1 MNDRMGNG
9 ASRET
14 PVPEGEADKDA
25 PLRDDIRLL
34 GRVLGDTLR
43 EQHGEAAFALI
54 ESTRQMAL
62 RFRRDRDPAA
72 KRELESMLG
81 GLPYEEVVAV
91 ARAFTFFS
99 QLANIAEDLHHNRR
113 RRFHQREDPQ
123 HQEGSF
129 ALALARV
136 REAGFGA
143 EDVERLFAQGVVTPV
158 LTAHPTEVQRRAVLN
173 RQRELTR
180 LLLERD
186 RVQLTPAELRAN
198 EEEIRRDVLALWQ
211 TRILRSVRLTVADE
225 IENGLAYYEY
235 TFLRELPKLYAD
247 IEDQLAAVWPE
258 RAPRV
263 SPLLRMGSWI
273 GGDRDGNPYVTH
285 EVTRHA
291 MQRHATVAFEH
302 YLKEIHALAAE
313 LSMSRRLVG
322 APPELEALALDPAV
336 HPDHRAD
343 EPYRNALANIYARL
357 AATAR
362 DLVGLTAELPPV
374 AAAPPYPTPQDF
386 LRDLDVIDR
395 SLRSHGSARIA
406 DGRLRGLR
414 RAVQVFGFHLA
425 TLDMRQHSGV
435 HEAVVA
441 ELFERGANA
450 SNYSQRSED
459 ERLEWLL
466 REIETP
472 RPLRSP
478 FIDYSEATR
487 KELAIF
493 DVAAEIHRRYG
504 SAALPNY
511 VISKT
516 DGVSDLVELALLL
529 KEVGLLEVQPEPR
542 LAVNIVPLFETI
554 ADLRGCGP
562 IMDRVLGL
570 AAYRR
575 LLATRGNCQEVMLGY
590 SDSNKD
596 GGYLTA
602 NWELHKAEVELVE
615 VFRRHG
621 VGLRLFHGRGGSV
634 GRGGGPSYQGIRA
647 QPPGSVNGQ
656 IRITEQGEVIAS
668 KYADPDIGRRNLET
682 LVAGTLEATLVPHGH
697 PDQDLEAHY
706 RIMDGLSETAYRAYR
721 RLVYETPGFVT
732 FFRQATPIT
741 EIADLHIGSRPA
753 SRKRSDRIEDLR
765 AIPWVFS
772 WSQARIMLPGWYGFG
787 TAVEDYVKREGQA
800 GLATLQEMHRVW
812 PFFQALLSNMDMVLA
827 KSEMSIASRYADLV
841 ADDVLSERIFTDIYN
856 EWKRTVEQ
864 MCAITGQRRFLQSNP
879 SLARSFR
886 NRQPYIDPLNHLQ
899 LGLLRR
905 FRSGDQ
911 DDKVK
916 RAILLTINGI
926 ASGLRNS
933 G

>member
-1 MNDRMGNG
+1 MNDRMGFG
-9 ASRET
+9 ASRGLFT
-14 PVPEGEADKDA
+14 PDTEADKDA

-43 EQHGEAAFALI
+43 EQHGAAAFDLI
-54 ESTRQMAL
+54 ERTRQMAI
-62 RFRRDRDPAA
+62 RFRRDRDPTA
-72 KRELESMLG
+72 KRELERMLG
-81 GLPYEEVVAV
+81 KLPYEQVVVV

-113 RRFHQREDPQ
+113 RRVHQRDDPQ
-123 HQEGSF
+123 PQEGSF

-136 REAGFGA
+136 RAAGFGA
-143 EDVERLFAQGVVTPV
+143 EDIERLFTEGVVTPV

-186 RVQLTPAELRAN
+186 RLQLTPAELVAN

-211 TRILRSVRLTVADE
+211 TRVLRSVRLTVADE

-247 IEDQLAAVWPE
+247 IETQLAAAWPE
-258 RAPRV
+258 RTPRV
-263 SPLLRMGSWI
+263 GPLLRMGSWI
-273 GGDRDGNPYVTH
+273 GGDRDGNPFVTH

-291 MQRHATVAFEH
+291 MQRHATVAFQH
-302 YLKEIHALAAE
+302 YLVAVHALGAE

-322 APPELEALALDPAV
+322 VRVELEALSLDPAV
-336 HPDHRAD
+336 QDERRAD
-343 EPYRNALANIYARL
+343 EPYRNALAYIYARL

-362 DLVGLTAELPPV
+362 HLVGLTAEPPPV
-374 AAAPPYPTPQDF
+374 MVAQPYATAGKF
-386 LRDLDVIDR
+386 LEHLDVIDR
-395 SLRSHGSARIA
+395 SLRSQGSARIA
-406 DGRLRGLR
+406 DGRLRALR
-414 RAVQVFGFHLA
+414 RAVEVFGFHLA

-435 HEAVVA
+435 HESVVA
-441 ELFERGANA
+441 ELFERGARA
-450 SNYSQRSED
+450 GNYAELD
-459 ERLEWLL
+459 EERRIEWLL
-466 REIETP
+466 RELDMP

-478 FIDYSEATR
+478 FIEYGESTH

-493 DVAAEIHRRYG
+493 DVAAEIHHRYG

-516 DGVSDLVELALLL
+516 DGASDLLELALLL
-529 KEVGLLEVQPEPR
+529 KEVGLLKVHPEPQ

-554 ADLRGCGP
+554 ADLRACGP
-562 IMDRVLGL
+562 IMDRLLGL
-570 AAYRR
+570 DAYRH
-575 LLATRGNCQEVMLGY
+575 LLATRGNYQEVMLGY

-602 NWELHKAEVELVE
+602 NWELHKAEVALVE
-615 VFRRHG
+615 VFRKHG

-706 RIMDGLSETAYRAYR
+706 AIMDGLAETAYRTYR

-787 TAVEDYVKREGQA
+787 TAIEEYAKREGDA

-827 KSEMSIASRYADLV
+827 KSEMSIASRYADMV
-841 ADDVLSERIFTDIYN
+841 ADDLLSERIFTDIYN
-856 EWKRTVEQ
+856 EWKRTGEQ
-864 MCAITGQRRFLQSNP
+864 LCAITGQRSFLQSNP

-899 LGLLRR
+899 VGLLRR
-905 FRSGDQ
+905 FRSGEQ
-911 DDKVK
+911 DDKIK

>member
-1 MNDRMGNG
+1 
-9 ASRET
+9 
-14 PVPEGEADKDA
+14 
-25 PLRDDIRLL
+25 
-34 GRVLGDTLR
+34 
-43 EQHGEAAFALI
+43 
-54 ESTRQMAL
+54 
-62 RFRRDRDPAA
+62 
-72 KRELESMLG
+72 MLG
-81 GLPYEEVVAV
+81 KLPYEEVVAV

-113 RRFHQREDPQ
+113 RRVHQREDPLP
-123 HQEGSF
+123 QEGSF
-129 ALALARV
+129 ALALSRV
-136 REAGFGA
+136 RAAGFDA
-143 EDVERLFAQGVVTPV
+143 ADIERFFADGVVTPV

-180 LLLERD
+180 LLLERE
-186 RVQLTPAELRAN
+186 RLQLTPAELVAN

-211 TRILRSVRLTVADE
+211 TRVLRSVRLTVADE

-247 IEDQLAAVWPE
+247 IERQLAAAWPD
-258 RAPRV
+258 RVPRV
-263 SPLLRMGSWI
+263 GPLLRMGSWI
-273 GGDRDGNPYVTH
+273 GGDRDGNPFVTR

-291 MQRHATVAFEH
+291 MQRHAMVALHH
-302 YLKEIHALAAE
+302 YLDETYALGAE

-322 APPELEALALDPAV
+322 VLPEVEALALDPSARDERRV
-336 HPDHRAD
+336 D
-343 EPYRNALANIYARL
+343 EPYRDALANIYARL

-362 DLVGLTAELPPV
+362 DLVGLAAEPPPVTVAAPYATAEAYLEH
-374 AAAPPYPTPQDF
+374 
-386 LRDLDVIDR
+386 LDVIDR

-406 DGRLRGLR
+406 DGRLHALR

-450 SNYSQRSED
+450 GNYADLGED
-459 ERLEWLL
+459 ARLEWLL

-478 FIDYSEATR
+478 FIEYSEPTR
-487 KELAIF
+487 DELAIF
-493 DVAAEIHRRYG
+493 DMAAEIHRRYG

-516 DGVSDLVELALLL
+516 DGVSDLLEVALLM
-529 KEVGLLEVQPEPR
+529 KEVGLLQVGPEPR

-554 ADLRGCGP
+554 GDLRGCGA
-562 IMDRVLGL
+562 IMDYVLGL
-570 AAYRR
+570 DAYRR
-575 LLATRGNCQEVMLGY
+575 LLATRGNYQEVMLGY

-596 GGYLTA
+596 GGYVTA
-602 NWELHKAEVELVE
+602 NWELHKAEVALVE

-668 KYADPDIGRRNLET
+668 KYSDPDIGRRNLET

-697 PDQDLEAHY
+697 PEQDLEAHY

-721 RLVYETPGFVT
+721 RLVYQNPGFVT

-772 WSQARIMLPGWYGFG
+772 WSQSRIMLPGWYGFG
-787 TAVEDYVKREGQA
+787 TAIEDYLKREGDA
-800 GLATLQEMHRVW
+800 GLATLREMHRVW

-827 KSEMSIASRYADLV
+827 KSDMGVASRYADLV
-841 ADDVLSERIFTDIYN
+841 ADDLLAERIFTDIYA
-856 EWKRTVEQ
+856 EWKRTGEQ
-864 MCAITGQRRFLQSNP
+864 LCAITGQRSFLQSNP

-899 LGLLRR
+899 VGLLRR
-905 FRSGDQ
+905 YRSGEQ
-911 DDKVK
+911 DEKIK

>member
-14 PVPEGEADKDA
+14 PAPEAEADKDA

-43 EQHGEAAFALI
+43 EQHGEAAFDLI

-362 DLVGLTAELPPV
+362 ELVGLTAELPPV

-386 LRDLDVIDR
+386 LRDLDVIDQ

-516 DGVSDLVELALLL
+516 DGASDLVELALLL

-575 LLATRGNCQEVMLGY
+575 LLSTRGELP
-590 SDSNKD
+590 
-596 GGYLTA
+596 GGDA
-602 NWELHKAEVELVE
+602 
-615 VFRRHG
+615 
-621 VGLRLFHGRGGSV
+621 RLFGQQQGRRISHRQLGAAQGRGRT
-634 GRGGGPSYQGIRA
+634 GRGLPQA
-647 QPPGSVNGQ
+647 
-656 IRITEQGEVIAS
+656 
-668 KYADPDIGRRNLET
+668 RR
-682 LVAGTLEATLVPHGH
+682 GTA
-697 PDQDLEAHY
+697 
-706 RIMDGLSETAYRAYR
+706 
-721 RLVYETPGFVT
+721 
-732 FFRQATPIT
+732 PI
-741 EIADLHIGSRPA
+741 SRP
-753 SRKRSDRIEDLR
+753 
-765 AIPWVFS
+765 
-772 WSQARIMLPGWYGFG
+772 
-787 TAVEDYVKREGQA
+787 
-800 GLATLQEMHRVW
+800 
-812 PFFQALLSNMDMVLA
+812 
-827 KSEMSIASRYADLV
+827 
-841 ADDVLSERIFTDIYN
+841 
-856 EWKRTVEQ
+856 
-864 MCAITGQRRFLQSNP
+864 RR
-879 SLARSFR
+879 
-886 NRQPYIDPLNHLQ
+886 
-899 LGLLRR
+899 
-905 FRSGDQ
+905 
-911 DDKVK
+911 
-916 RAILLTINGI
+916 
-926 ASGLRNS
+926 
-933 G
+933 

>member
-1 MNDRMGNG
+1 MNDSTHNG
-9 ASRET
+9 VSRGVFT
-14 PVPEGEADKDA
+14 PDAEADKDA

-43 EQHGEAAFALI
+43 EQHGEAAFDLI
-54 ESTRQMAL
+54 ESARQMAI
-62 RFRRDRDPAA
+62 RFRRDRDPTA
-72 KRELESMLG
+72 KRELERMLG
-81 GLPYEEVVAV
+81 KLPYEEVVVV

-99 QLANIAEDLHHNRR
+99 QLANLAEDLHHNRR
-113 RRFHQREDPQ
+113 RRAHQREHPQ
-123 HQEGSF
+123 PQEGSF
-129 ALALARV
+129 ALALARI
-136 REAGFGA
+136 REAGFAA
-143 EDVERLFAQGVVTPV
+143 EDIERLFAQGAVTPV

-180 LLLERD
+180 LLLQRD
-186 RVQLTPAELRAN
+186 RLQLTPAELHTN

-211 TRILRSVRLTVADE
+211 TRIVRSVRLTVPDE

-235 TFLRELPKLYAD
+235 TFLRELPKLYAE
-247 IEDQLAAVWPE
+247 IEEQMATAWPE
-258 RAPRV
+258 RTAHLG
-263 SPLLRMGSWI
+263 PLLRMGSWI
-273 GGDRDGNPYVTH
+273 GGDRDGNPFVTD

-291 MQRHATVAFEH
+291 MQRHATVALEY
-302 YLKEIHALAAE
+302 YLEEVHALGAE
-313 LSMSRRLVG
+313 LSLSRRLVG
-322 APPELEALALDPAV
+322 ALPELEALALDPAV
-336 HPDHRAD
+336 HADHRAD

-357 AATAR
+357 AATTR
-362 DLVGLTAELPPV
+362 DLVDLAAQPPPV
-374 AAAPPYPTPQDF
+374 AAATPYPGAC
-386 LRDLDVIDR
+386 DLLNDLAVLDR
-395 SLRSHGSARIA
+395 SLRSHGSDRIA
-406 DGRLRGLR
+406 DGRLRALR
-414 RAVQVFGFHLA
+414 RAVEVFGFHLA
-425 TLDMRQHSGV
+425 ALDMRQHSGV
-435 HEAVVA
+435 HEAVVG
-441 ELFERGANA
+441 ELFERGSNA
-450 SNYSQRSED
+450 AGYSELTEE
-459 ERLEWLL
+459 ERLDWLL
-466 REIETP
+466 REIDTP

-478 FIDYSEATR
+478 FIEYSEAVR
-487 KELAIF
+487 QELAIF
-493 DVAAEIHRRYG
+493 DVAAEIHRRFG

-516 DGVSDLVELALLL
+516 DGASDLIELALLL
-529 KEVGLLEVQPEPR
+529 KAVGLLKVGAEPR
-542 LAVNIVPLFETI
+542 LDVNIVPLFETI
-554 ADLRGCGP
+554 ADLRACGP
-562 IMDRVLGL
+562 IMDRVFDLPG
-570 AAYRR
+570 YRR
-575 LLATRGNCQEVMLGY
+575 LLETRGNYQEVMLGY

-602 NWELHKAEVELVE
+602 NWELHKAEVALVD
-615 VFRRHG
+615 VFRKHG

-682 LVAGTLEATLVPHGH
+682 LVAGTLEATLAPHGH

-706 RIMDGLSETAYRAYR
+706 RIMDVLSETAYRAYR

-732 FFRQATPIT
+732 FFRQTTPIT

-753 SRKRSDRIEDLR
+753 ARKRSDRIEDLR

-787 TAVEDYVKREGQA
+787 TAVEDYIKREGDA
-800 GLATLQEMHRVW
+800 GLATLREMHRVW

-827 KSEMSIASRYADLV
+827 KSDMSIASRYADLV
-841 ADDVLSERIFTDIYN
+841 ADDLLAERIFTDIYN
-856 EWKRTVEQ
+856 EWKRTGERL
-864 MCAITGQRRFLQSNP
+864 CAITGQRSFLQSNP

-899 LGLLRR
+899 VGLLRR
-905 FRSGDQ
+905 FRSGEQ
-911 DDKVK
+911 DDKIK